1 MAKTILIVEDNEQ
14 NMRLLVDLL
23 GANGYR
29 TLQSVDG
36 LDALAVA
43 EKDAPDLILMD
54 IQLPHVSGIEV
65 TKLFRSHETLKE
77 IPIVAVTAFASP
89 GEAERILDAGCD
101 TIVSKPISPK
111 SFLKTVA
118 QFIGEAV

>member
-14 NMRLLVDLL
+14 NMKLLVDLL

-29 TLQSVDG
+29 VLESVDG

-43 EKDAPDLILMD
+43 EKEMPDLVLMD
-54 IQLPHVSGIEV
+54 IQLPQVSGIEV
-65 TKLFRSHETLKE
+65 SKLFRAHEKLKE

-89 GEAERILDAGCD
+89 GEAERILEAGCD
-101 TIVSKPISPK
+101 TFVSKPISPK
-111 SFLKTVA
+111 SFLTTVS
-118 QFIGEAV
+118 QFVA